1 MKTLI
6 PLLVFC
12 LVATCNAELRTWT
25 AVNGKEVE
33 AEFVSNEKE
42 IVTLKLKSGKLFIV
56 PLNKLSKSDQEFLKA
71 KPSSGPLVDN
81 IVGKVMTF
89 EFEGGE
95 ILVQFNGDGR
105 MLAGENGG
113 LEDGG
118 ETYKIEGNEVLVFS
132 KGNRDG
138 GISFTSS
145 SPKVGDQVELGPE
158 EKKMKGKII
167 KIEKITDSKI
177 AGYWVSDVKLT
188 IKNLKALKASS
199 SDDFEKRIYGENI
212 ESLEKGVGLEQ
223 MPLTLQSKT
232 IIKIED
238 NGKMI
243 IFMNDSKQVGTYST
257 KSSSKIIGNLGGRFS
272 MTLDGEALRMMPLGQ
287 LDLETGFLPVMFSRT
302 SPPVD

>member
-12 LVATCNAELRTWT
+12 LVTICNAELRTWT
-25 AVNGKEVE
+25 SIVGTKVE
-33 AEFVSNEKE
+33 AELVSLTGNQ
-42 IVTLKLKSGKLFIV
+42 VTLKTKAGKTLKL
-56 PLNKLSKSDQEFLKA
+56 PLNKLSKADQEFLKA
-71 KPSSGPLVDN
+71 K
-81 IVGKVMTF
+81 
-89 EFEGGE
+89 
-95 ILVQFNGDGR
+95 
-105 MLAGENGG
+105 
-113 LEDGG
+113 
-118 ETYKIEGNEVLVFS
+118 
-132 KGNRDG
+132 
-138 GISFTSS
+138 S
-145 SPKVGDQVELGPE
+145 SPKEPTKGEVGV
-158 EKKMKGKII
+158 K
-167 KIEKITDSKI
+167 TADSKI

-257 KSSSKIIGNLGGRFS
+257 KSSSKIIGDFGGRFS
-272 MTLDGEALRMMPLGQ
+272 MTLDGGVLRMMPLGQ

>member
-12 LVATCNAELRTWT
+12 LVAICNAELRTWT
-25 AVNGKEVE
+25 SIVGTKVE
-33 AEFVSNEKE
+33 AELVSLTGNQ
-42 IVTLKLKSGKLFIV
+42 VTLKTKAGKTLKL
-56 PLNKLSKSDQEFLKA
+56 PLNKLSKADQEFLKA
-71 KPSSGPLVDN
+71 K
-81 IVGKVMTF
+81 
-89 EFEGGE
+89 
-95 ILVQFNGDGR
+95 
-105 MLAGENGG
+105 
-113 LEDGG
+113 
-118 ETYKIEGNEVLVFS
+118 
-132 KGNRDG
+132 
-138 GISFTSS
+138 S
-145 SPKVGDQVELGPE
+145 SPKEPTKGDVGV
-158 EKKMKGKII
+158 K
-167 KIEKITDSKI
+167 TADSKI

-257 KSSSKIIGNLGGRFS
+257 KSSSKIIGDFGGRFS
-272 MTLDGEALRMMPLGQ
+272 MTLDGGVLRMMPLGQ

>member
-6 PLLVFC
+6 PLLAFC
-12 LVATCNAELRTWT
+12 LVAICNAELRTWT
-25 AVNGKEVE
+25 SIVGTKVE
-33 AEFVSNEKE
+33 AELVSLTGNQ
-42 IVTLKLKSGKLFIV
+42 VTLKTKAGKTLKL
-56 PLNKLSKSDQEFLKA
+56 PLNKLSKADQEFLKA
-71 KPSSGPLVDN
+71 K
-81 IVGKVMTF
+81 
-89 EFEGGE
+89 
-95 ILVQFNGDGR
+95 
-105 MLAGENGG
+105 
-113 LEDGG
+113 
-118 ETYKIEGNEVLVFS
+118 
-132 KGNRDG
+132 
-138 GISFTSS
+138 S
-145 SPKVGDQVELGPE
+145 SPKEPTKGEVGV
-158 EKKMKGKII
+158 K
-167 KIEKITDSKI
+167 TADSKI

-257 KSSSKIIGNLGGRFS
+257 KSSSKIIGDFGGRFS
-272 MTLDGEALRMMPLGQ
+272 MTLDGGVLRMMPLGQ

>member
-12 LVATCNAELRTWT
+12 LVAICNAELRTWT
-25 AVNGKEVE
+25 SIVGTKVE
-33 AEFVSNEKE
+33 AELVSLTGNQ
-42 IVTLKLKSGKLFIV
+42 VTLKTKAGKTLKL
-56 PLNKLSKSDQEFLKA
+56 PLNKLSKADQEFLKA
-71 KPSSGPLVDN
+71 KPSPKEPTKGE
-81 IVGKVMTF
+81 VGVKT
-89 EFEGGE
+89 
-95 ILVQFNGDGR
+95 
-105 MLAGENGG
+105 A
-113 LEDGG
+113 
-118 ETYKIEGNEVLVFS
+118 
-132 KGNRDG
+132 
-138 GISFTSS
+138 
-145 SPKVGDQVELGPE
+145 
-158 EKKMKGKII
+158 
-167 KIEKITDSKI
+167 DSKI
-177 AGYWVSDVKLT
+177 AGNWVSDVKLT

-302 SPPVD
+302 PPPVD

>member
-1 MKTLI
+1 M
-6 PLLVFC
+6 
-12 LVATCNAELRTWT
+12 CNAELRTWT
-25 AVNGKEVE
+25 SIVGTKVE
-33 AEFVSNEKE
+33 AELVSLTGNQ
-42 IVTLKLKSGKLFIV
+42 VTLKTKAGKTLKL
-56 PLNKLSKSDQEFLKA
+56 PLNKLSKADQEFLKA
-71 KPSSGPLVDN
+71 K
-81 IVGKVMTF
+81 
-89 EFEGGE
+89 
-95 ILVQFNGDGR
+95 
-105 MLAGENGG
+105 
-113 LEDGG
+113 
-118 ETYKIEGNEVLVFS
+118 
-132 KGNRDG
+132 
-138 GISFTSS
+138 SS
-145 SPKVGDQVELGPE
+145 SKEPTKGDVGV
-158 EKKMKGKII
+158 K
-167 KIEKITDSKI
+167 TADSKI

-257 KSSSKIIGNLGGRFS
+257 KSSSKIIGDFGGRFS
-272 MTLDGEALRMMPLGQ
+272 MTLDGGVLRMMPLGQ

>member
-12 LVATCNAELRTWT
+12 LVTICNAELRTWT
-25 AVNGKEVE
+25 SIVGTKVE
-33 AEFVSNEKE
+33 AELVSLTGNQ
-42 IVTLKLKSGKLFIV
+42 VTLKTKAGKTLKL
-56 PLNKLSKSDQEFLKA
+56 PLKKLSKADQEFLKA
-71 KPSSGPLVDN
+71 K
-81 IVGKVMTF
+81 
-89 EFEGGE
+89 
-95 ILVQFNGDGR
+95 
-105 MLAGENGG
+105 
-113 LEDGG
+113 
-118 ETYKIEGNEVLVFS
+118 
-132 KGNRDG
+132 
-138 GISFTSS
+138 S
-145 SPKVGDQVELGPE
+145 SPKEPTKGDVGV
-158 EKKMKGKII
+158 K
-167 KIEKITDSKI
+167 TADSKI

-212 ESLEKGVGLEQ
+212 ESLEKGVGLKQ

-257 KSSSKIIGNLGGRFS
+257 KSSSKIIGDFGGRFS
-272 MTLDGEALRMMPLGQ
+272 MTLDGGVLRMMPLGQ

>member
-12 LVATCNAELRTWT
+12 LVTICNAELRTWT
-25 AVNGKEVE
+25 SIVGTKVE
-33 AEFVSNEKE
+33 AELVSLTGNQ
-42 IVTLKLKSGKLFIV
+42 VTLKTKAGKTLKL
-56 PLNKLSKSDQEFLKA
+56 PLKKLSKADQEFLKA
-71 KPSSGPLVDN
+71 KPSPKEPTKGE
-81 IVGKVMTF
+81 VGVKT
-89 EFEGGE
+89 
-95 ILVQFNGDGR
+95 
-105 MLAGENGG
+105 A
-113 LEDGG
+113 
-118 ETYKIEGNEVLVFS
+118 
-132 KGNRDG
+132 
-138 GISFTSS
+138 
-145 SPKVGDQVELGPE
+145 
-158 EKKMKGKII
+158 
-167 KIEKITDSKI
+167 DSKI

-257 KSSSKIIGNLGGRFS
+257 KSSSKIIGDFGGRFS
-272 MTLDGEALRMMPLGQ
+272 MTLDGGVLRMMPLGQ

>member
-12 LVATCNAELRTWT
+12 LVTICNAELRTWKSIVGT
-25 AVNGKEVE
+25 KVE
-33 AEFVSNEKE
+33 AELVSLTGNQ
-42 IVTLKLKSGKLFIV
+42 VTLKTKAGKTLKL
-56 PLNKLSKSDQEFLKA
+56 PLKKLSKADQEFLKA
-71 KPSSGPLVDN
+71 K
-81 IVGKVMTF
+81 
-89 EFEGGE
+89 
-95 ILVQFNGDGR
+95 
-105 MLAGENGG
+105 
-113 LEDGG
+113 
-118 ETYKIEGNEVLVFS
+118 
-132 KGNRDG
+132 
-138 GISFTSS
+138 S
-145 SPKVGDQVELGPE
+145 SPKEPTKGEVGV
-158 EKKMKGKII
+158 K
-167 KIEKITDSKI
+167 TADSKI

-257 KSSSKIIGNLGGRFS
+257 KSSSKIIGDFGGRFS
-272 MTLDGEALRMMPLGQ
+272 MTLDGGVLRMMPLGQ

>member
-12 LVATCNAELRTWT
+12 LVTICNAELRTWT
-25 AVNGKEVE
+25 SIVGTKVE
-33 AEFVSNEKE
+33 AELVSLTGNQ
-42 IVTLKLKSGKLFIV
+42 VTLKTNAGKTLKL
-56 PLNKLSKSDQEFLKA
+56 PLKKLSKADQEFLKA
-71 KPSSGPLVDN
+71 K
-81 IVGKVMTF
+81 
-89 EFEGGE
+89 
-95 ILVQFNGDGR
+95 
-105 MLAGENGG
+105 
-113 LEDGG
+113 
-118 ETYKIEGNEVLVFS
+118 
-132 KGNRDG
+132 
-138 GISFTSS
+138 S
-145 SPKVGDQVELGPE
+145 SPKEPTKGEVGV
-158 EKKMKGKII
+158 K
-167 KIEKITDSKI
+167 TADSKI

-257 KSSSKIIGNLGGRFS
+257 KSSSKIIGDFGGRFS
-272 MTLDGEALRMMPLGQ
+272 MTLDGGVLRMMPLGQ

>member
-1 MKTLI
+1 MKSLI
-6 PLLVFC
+6 PFLILC
-12 LVATCNAELRTWT
+12 LIATCNAELRTWT
-25 AVNGKEVE
+25 SIVGTKVE
-33 AEFVSNEKE
+33 AELVSLTGNQ
-42 IVTLKLKSGKLFIV
+42 VTLKTKAGKTLKL
-56 PLNKLSKSDQEFLKA
+56 PLNKLSKADQEFLKA
-71 KPSSGPLVDN
+71 K
-81 IVGKVMTF
+81 
-89 EFEGGE
+89 
-95 ILVQFNGDGR
+95 
-105 MLAGENGG
+105 
-113 LEDGG
+113 
-118 ETYKIEGNEVLVFS
+118 
-132 KGNRDG
+132 
-138 GISFTSS
+138 S
-145 SPKVGDQVELGPE
+145 SPKEPTKGDVGV
-158 EKKMKGKII
+158 K
-167 KIEKITDSKI
+167 TADSKI

-257 KSSSKIIGNLGGRFS
+257 KSSSKIIGDFGGRFS
-272 MTLDGEALRMMPLGQ
+272 MTLDGGVLRMMPLGQ

>member
-1 MKTLI
+1 MRILI
-6 PLLVFC
+6 LFFIVLGSV
-12 LVATCNAELRTWT
+12 CNAELRTWT
-25 AVNGKEVE
+25 SIVGTKVE
-33 AEFVSNEKE
+33 AELVSLTGNQ
-42 IVTLKLKSGKLFIV
+42 VTLKTKAGKTLKL
-56 PLNKLSKSDQEFLKA
+56 PLKKLSKADQEFLKA
-71 KPSSGPLVDN
+71 K
-81 IVGKVMTF
+81 
-89 EFEGGE
+89 
-95 ILVQFNGDGR
+95 
-105 MLAGENGG
+105 
-113 LEDGG
+113 
-118 ETYKIEGNEVLVFS
+118 
-132 KGNRDG
+132 
-138 GISFTSS
+138 S
-145 SPKVGDQVELGPE
+145 SPKEPTKGEVGV
-158 EKKMKGKII
+158 K
-167 KIEKITDSKI
+167 TADSKI

-257 KSSSKIIGNLGGRFS
+257 KSSSKIIGDFGGRFS
-272 MTLDGEALRMMPLGQ
+272 MTLDGGVLRMMPLGQ